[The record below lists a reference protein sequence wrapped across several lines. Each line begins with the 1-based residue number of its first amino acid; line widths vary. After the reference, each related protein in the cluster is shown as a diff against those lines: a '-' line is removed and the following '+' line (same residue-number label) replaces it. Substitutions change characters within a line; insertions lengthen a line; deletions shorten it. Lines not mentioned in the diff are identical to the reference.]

1 MVDEKAKKRLE
12 HIKAHLESDLN
23 IDGKINNIINNR
35 GNLSACASGLSSH
48 AFATGIFSWFECGN
62 LNDFKKWMCVS
73 SRLEKLYYKY
83 QEGSPDWGR
92 GFPNLFK
99 PLFSDNEEII
109 DWISNYEL
117 AYDSSRIDDPSTL
130 DFLAYQSIVA
140 IRGDWENL
148 ISRCKLVIANPS
160 ALILKD
166 NKLLDYQF
174 FLALGEGDV
183 AGMEEVIALMI
194 SNEKKRAHKNGGG
207 YTKDLIAPDA
217 AIYSKIAWR
226 SGYFVDVRSP
236 YVPYD
241 WLPVKPLDMY
251 ELVYDFLN

>member
-1 MVDEKAKKRLE
+1 MVDEKAKARLA
-12 HIKAHLESDLN
+12 HIKSHLESDLN
-23 IDGKINNIINNR
+23 IDGKISNIINGR

-48 AFATGIFSWFECGN
+48 AFATAIFSWFEYGN
-62 LNDFKKWMCVS
+62 LNEFKKWMYVS
-73 SRLEKLYYKY
+73 SELEKLYYEY
-83 QEGSPDWGR
+83 QENSPDWGR

-109 DWISNYEL
+109 YWISNYEL
-117 AYDSSRIDDPSTL
+117 AYDSNRIDDPATL

-140 IRGDWENL
+140 IRRDWGNL
-148 ISRCKLVIANPS
+148 VSRCKLVIENPS
-160 ALILKD
+160 ALIIKYD
-166 NKLLDYQF
+166 KLLDYRF

-183 AGMEEVIALMI
+183 AVMEEVIALMI
-194 SNEKKRAHKNGGG
+194 SNEKKRADKNGGG
-207 YTKDLIAPDA
+207 YTKDLIVPDA

-241 WLPVKPLDMY
+241 WLPVKPLDKY